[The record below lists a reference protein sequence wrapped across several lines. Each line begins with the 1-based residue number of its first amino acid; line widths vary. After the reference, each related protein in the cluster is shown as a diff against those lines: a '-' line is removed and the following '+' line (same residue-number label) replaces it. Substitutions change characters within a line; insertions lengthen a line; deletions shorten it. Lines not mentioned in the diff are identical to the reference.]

1 MSGLPAAPAI
11 VHHGRA
17 CFNLAV
23 SVSPHGVGDSYGTEE
38 EDPWEKLR
46 MYHFTRF
53 SIGAQYR
60 FQNRFF
66 VVGIV
71 RSIANEIH
79 Q

>member
-23 SVSPHGVGDSYGTEE
+23 LVSPHGVGDSYGLEE

-46 MYHFTRF
+46 MCHSTRF
-53 SIGAQYR
+53 SIGAHR
-60 FQNRFF
+60 FQSRFF
-66 VVGIV
+66 VLGVV
-71 RSIANEIH
+71 RSVANEIH

>member
-17 CFNLAV
+17 YFNLAV
-23 SVSPHGVGDSYGTEE
+23 SVSPHGVGGYGIEE
-38 EDPWEKLR
+38 EDPWEEPQI
-46 MYHFTRF
+46 HHSTHF
-53 SIGAQYR
+53 SIGAHR
-60 FQNRFF
+60 FQSRFF
-66 VVGIV
+66 VLGVV